1 MYPDVGVPL
10 WVGRG
15 NVSGATRAPVR
26 LAAITDGTSNTI
38 AYAEIAH
45 GKLSQAGCK
54 ATGSCDWECANW
66 WADADYG
73 SATMSGFYPP
83 NFAIPQTYYATNNY
97 VSPDGCDSVN
107 IPANSALSYHPG
119 GVNAAF
125 ADGSVHFIKSSIS
138 SWNSLAMK
146 RIKASP
152 VGWPGT
158 TPNCTIPAGVTP
170 GVWQALCTINGGEV
184 ISSDQY

>member
-1 MYPDVGVPL
+1 LKPEDYYRYEGE
-10 WVGRG
+10 GRKKKK
-15 NVSGATRAPVR
+15 VALSRQEK
-26 LAAITDGTSNTI
+26 TSC
-38 AYAEIAH
+38 
-45 GKLSQAGCK
+45 S
-54 ATGSCDWECANW
+54 
-66 WADADYG
+66 
-73 SATMSGFYPP
+73 
-83 NFAIPQTYYATNNY
+83 
-97 VSPDGCDSVN
+97 
-107 IPANSALSYHPG
+107 SYHPG

-138 SWNSLAMK
+138 SWNSLAMQ